1 MPASATGTSEFEARE
16 MRTWRLGSNAPRSK
30 PRPAAFAA
38 ASVPAQP
45 GAALPLPPRGPC
57 MVGASLGGGITRPT
71 GLVRPGRRDECLAA
85 VCQVV
90 HSLRRLVWSSCD
102 GSPAPL
108 PAHGRALASAF
119 CALPSAVCLPSPL
132 LLLPVVPFLR
142 DVASRSLKAQA
153 CIIMFDLTARGSYLM
168 VPEWHKRIS
177 RIAADIPTVLVG
189 NKVDVKERMV
199 KARQI
204 RYHRRV
210 GIPYFDISAK
220 TNYNAV
226 RPFLK
231 IACILAR
238 DESLRFTE
246 APVLLPAEFQLND
259 DQKRAL
265 EADRVA
271 ADAAPLPEGDDF
283 D

>member
-1 MPASATGTSEFEARE
+1 MALPEGAAQFKLVLIGEGGVGKTTFVKRVLTGDYTKHYDATIGAE
-16 MRTWRLGSNAPRSK
+16 MR
-30 PRPAAFAA
+30 
-38 ASVPAQP
+38 Q
-45 GAALPLPPRGPC
+45 LPFYTNRGPI
-57 MVGASLGGGITRPT
+57 VFN
-71 GLVRPGRRDECLAA
+71 
-85 VCQVV
+85 
-90 HSLRRLVWSSCD
+90 VWD
-102 GSPAPL
+102 TAGQEKYA
-108 PAHGRALASAF
+108 G
-119 CALPSAVCLPSPL
+119 
-132 LLLPVVPFLR
+132 LR
-142 DVASRSLKAQA
+142 DGYYLKAQA

-246 APVLLPAEFQLND
+246 APVLLPAEFQLNEE
-259 DQKRAL
+259 QKRAL

>member
-1 MPASATGTSEFEARE
+1 MSAGPPFVASFTGRAVCCGPSLRL
-16 MRTWRLGSNAPRSK
+16 RWRPLPFPLSLLLD
-30 PRPAAFAA
+30 PRPWSGAA
-38 ASVPAQP
+38 A
-45 GAALPLPPRGPC
+45 
-57 MVGASLGGGITRPT
+57 TRPL
-71 GLVRPGRRDECLAA
+71 G
-85 VCQVV
+85 
-90 HSLRRLVWSSCD
+90 VWLI
-102 GSPAPL
+102 A
-108 PAHGRALASAF
+108 RT
-119 CALPSAVCLPSPL
+119 PSPFSG
-132 LLLPVVPFLR
+132 PRVPP
-142 DVASRSLKAQA
+142 DVRFRSLKAQA

-246 APVLLPAEFQLND
+246 APVLLPAEFQLNEE
-259 DQKRAL
+259 QKRAL